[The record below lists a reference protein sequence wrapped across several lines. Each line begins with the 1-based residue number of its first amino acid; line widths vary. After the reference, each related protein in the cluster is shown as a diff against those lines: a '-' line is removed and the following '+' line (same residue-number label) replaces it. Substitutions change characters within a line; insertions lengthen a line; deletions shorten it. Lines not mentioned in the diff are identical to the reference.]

1 MRHYDE
7 DLIDFPVSDLWRD
20 HYAAQGLTYPSGR
33 YPKTAPAIPPTP
45 RGGHREADGPGWTK
59 VQELLAVLKQKQ
71 AEIVRL
77 KQPPPS
83 RADSRDS
90 FEGVE

>member
-7 DLIDFPVSDLWRD
+7 DMIDFPVSDVWRD

-33 YPKTAPAIPPTP
+33 YPDRPKPKE
-45 RGGHREADGPGWTK
+45 RGYSDLDGDGWSK
-59 VQELLAVLKQKQ
+59 VGELIQSLNHKQ
-71 AEIVRL
+71 AEIERL
-77 KQPPPS
+77 KAERHKPT
-83 RADSRDS
+83 DSRDS

>member
-7 DLIDFPVSDLWRD
+7 DMIDFPVSDLWRD

-33 YPKTAPAIPPTP
+33 YKRKPTP
-45 RGGHREADGPGWTK
+45 KPERGYSDLSGDGWSK
-59 VQELLAVLKQKQ
+59 VEELVKALNLKQ
-71 AEIVRL
+71 AEIERL
-77 KQPPPS
+77 KEQAHHH
-83 RADSRDS
+83 RDSRDS